1 MPGRET
7 SIVRSG
13 GPTSGGSWSAWI
25 AAPDARLWPGVVRYS
40 GFVARSDVETVRRE
54 VPGAIVPVIIA
65 FDAPYRVSGA
75 EGAAPTGF
83 DSFLA
88 GMTSRPVLV
97 EAGTVERC
105 IQIDFTPPGMRRLL
119 GVPMELV
126 ANQALELGEVL
137 GPVARELAERL
148 FEAGVGGGDSGGGDS
163 GGWGARFRLVDE
175 LLLARLRATEPV
187 AAEVEWAW
195 RQLVRSEGRARVTA
209 LTSELGWS
217 RKRLGAAFR
226 SEIGLPPKT
235 VARVLRFDHAR
246 RRLGAGERAVSVA
259 AAAGYADQAHMVREF
274 GELAGMTPARL
285 GAPSFMGEEL
295 VLPQLVGADGGGGA
309 SRRG

>member
-1 MPGRET
+1 MAEAST
-7 SIVRSG
+7 SMVRSG
-13 GPTSGGSWSAWI
+13 GPTSGGSWAAWI
-25 AAPDARLWPGVVRYS
+25 AAPDARLRPGVVRYS

-75 EGAAPTGF
+75 EGAATAMRGAAGSRDARGGF

-126 ANQALELGEVL
+126 ANRVL
-137 GPVARELAERL
+137 GLEELLGPAACELAERL
-148 FEAGVGGGDSGGGDS
+148 FEAGGADS
-163 GGWGARFRLVDE
+163 GGWAARFRLVDE

-187 AAEVEWAW
+187 VAEVEWAW
-195 RQLVRSEGRARVTA
+195 RQLVRSEGRVRVTA

-259 AAAGYADQAHMVREF
+259 VAAGYADQAHMVREF
-274 GELAGMTPARL
+274 GELAGVTPARL
-285 GAPSFMGEEL
+285 EPPSFGGEEQIFNPR
-295 VLPQLVGADGGGGA
+295 VE
-309 SRRG
+309 